1 MRILLVSISL
11 FFSVWTPAE
20 LLSEEPP
27 NVVVFL
33 TDDQGWGDLGCY
45 GHPRIQSP
53 NLDQFAT
60 EGLRLTQCYAGCSV
74 CSPSRSAILTGR
86 TPYRNGVWRWIPP
99 GSQYHLRAS
108 EITIAELL
116 KERGYDTCHVGK
128 WHLNGKFNSVEQ
140 PQPNDHGYDHWMATQ
155 NNASPNHMNPKNFV
169 RNGNAI
175 GNASGPSSMICV
187 EEAIA
192 WLASRDN
199 SSRPFFLTVWTHEPH
214 LPIESAEKYM
224 QPYADIK
231 DEGVR
236 QHHGNITQLDDAFGA
251 LMAGLDRMGYRDDTL
266 VIYTSDNGPEGK
278 GTSGRTRGSTG
289 GLRGRKRAS
298 HEGGIRVP
306 GIIRWPGHVAA
317 GSQSDTPV
325 IGSDIFSTICDIV
338 KIPLPQDRTIDGA
351 SMLPVFENKPILRE
365 QPLYWRNHLAPEK
378 SRVAMR
384 VGDWKIL
391 ASDNL
396 TQFELYNIRDD
407 WQETDDMQSKH
418 PVKFESLKK
427 QLIQMDAA
435 VLTEGPDWWKEDK
448 PRSRKSTKTVNPP
461 PGTDSTGR
469 FKQVNGVSV
478 TACDLGYRLK
488 ATGEGLA
495 LRKLD
500 SPILGRAVLS
510 TTYRTNQKKGKT
522 RNAAIVF
529 GSDSSNQE
537 TLKIGTAIGMN
548 QHVAFSGGWQN
559 VGDLAKVD
567 ANFEPLDTFK
577 VQVEFDLDRHVAIAT
592 INGSTVKAS
601 LPPALKE
608 ISWVG
613 FYVKATES
621 DFAELKI
628 ETK

>member
-1 MRILLVSISL
+1 MACVAR
-11 FFSVWTPAE
+11 
-20 LLSEEPP
+20 
-27 NVVVFL
+27 
-33 TDDQGWGDLGCY
+33 
-45 GHPRIQSP
+45 
-53 NLDQFAT
+53 QF
-60 EGLRLTQCYAGCSV
+60 ES
-74 CSPSRSAILTGR
+74 
-86 TPYRNGVWRWIPP
+86 
-99 GSQYHLRAS
+99 
-108 EITIAELL
+108 TI
-116 KERGYDTCHVGK
+116 
-128 WHLNGKFNSVEQ
+128 
-140 PQPNDHGYDHWMATQ
+140 
-155 NNASPNHMNPKNFV
+155 
-169 RNGNAI
+169 
-175 GNASGPSSMICV
+175 
-187 EEAIA
+187 
-192 WLASRDN
+192 
-199 SSRPFFLTVWTHEPH
+199 FLTVWTHEPH

-407 WQETDDMQSKH
+407 WQETDDLQSKH

-529 GSDSSNQE
+529 GSDSNNQE

-559 VGDLAKVD
+559 VGDLARVD

>member
-187 EEAIA
+187 EEAID

-199 SSRPFFLTVWTHEPH
+199 SNRPFFLTVWTHEPH

-266 VIYTSDNGPEGK
+266 VIYTSDNGPEGN

-407 WQETDDMQSKH
+407 WQETDDLQSKH

-478 TACDLGYRLK
+478 TACDFGYRLK

-500 SPILGRAVLS
+500 SPILGRAVL
-510 TTYRTNQKKGKT
+510 TTAYRSKQKKGKT

-559 VGDLAKVD
+559 VGDLARVD